1 MRGTVRTT
9 VLAVL
14 VVVISTACTRRVQV
28 ESEPNRSEVRA
39 SSVVVID
46 VAGTYDFVVDLP
58 PQQGDATGVLSV
70 NRTGDAYMV
79 SMTSNMGAVTTRN
92 VRRVGNT
99 LTMDANTHA
108 GEGAIELTWQSR
120 ERVNGIVFLGE
131 AYNLTATRRP

>member
-1 MRGTVRTT
+1 MRGIVKAAA
-9 VLAVL
+9 VAVL
-14 VVVISTACTRRVQV
+14 VVATATACTRRVQV
-28 ESEPNRSEVRA
+28 ESEPNRSQA
-39 SSVVVID
+39 TAATID
-46 VAGTYDFVVDLP
+46 IAGTYDFVVDLP